1 MSTSMK
7 EHLVTVHKRLSK
19 HHAAVSGHYLDM
31 ADCMGKADNGDE
43 STKAKGS
50 LEALAGEH
58 SDMAQFHEDCA
69 AKCSKAAADELNK
82 LVPSNVSAVVP
93 NAPGIRAIPRP
104 GQPPISEKPNV
115 PLEFEKIFSISDDE

>member
-50 LEALAGEH
+50 LETLASEH

-93 NAPGIRAIPRP
+93 DYIRAVPRA
-104 GQPPISEKPNV
+104 GAPPAAIKPNV
-115 PLEFEKIFSISDDE
+115 PLEFEKVFAIDDDE